1 VKTVFKSSFA
11 KDLKSIKSKP
21 VLDAVAQRIE
31 RVEAAQSLRAIPD
44 VKKLQAKGSCY
55 RIKLGDHRI
64 GINRVQ
70 GRDHIRS
77 VPESQGCL
85 PVFPMT

>member
-31 RVEAAQSLRAIPD
+31 RAEAAQSLRAIPD
-44 VKKLQAKGSCY
+44 VKKLQAKGNYY
-55 RIKLGDHRI
+55 RIKLGEHRI
-64 GINRVQ
+64 GITASKDEITFVRCLNRKDIY
-70 GRDHIRS
+70 RY
-77 VPESQGCL
+77 
-85 PVFPMT
+85 FP

>member
-21 VLDAVAQRIE
+21 VLDAVAQGIE

-44 VKKLQAKGSCY
+44 VKKLQAKGSYY
-55 RIKLGDHRI
+55 RIKLGEHRI
-64 GINRVQ
+64 GSPRP
-70 GRDHIRS
+70 RTRS
-77 VPESQGCL
+77 HSFGA
-85 PVFPMT
+85 

>member
-21 VLDAVAQRIE
+21 VLDAVAQLIE

-44 VKKLQAKGSCY
+44 VKKLQAKGNYY

-64 GINRVQ
+64 GITASKDEITFVRCLNRKDIY
-70 GRDHIRS
+70 RY
-77 VPESQGCL
+77 
-85 PVFPMT
+85 FP

>member
-44 VKKLQAKGSCY
+44 VKKLQAKGNYY

-64 GINRVQ
+64 GITASKDEITFVRCLNRKDIY
-70 GRDHIRS
+70 RY
-77 VPESQGCL
+77 
-85 PVFPMT
+85 FP

>member
-1 VKTVFKSSFA
+1 MKTVFKSSFA

-44 VKKLQAKGSCY
+44 VKKLQAKRNYY
-55 RIKLGDHRI
+55 RIKLGEHRI
-64 GINRVQ
+64 GITASKDEITFVRCLNRKDIY
-70 GRDHIRS
+70 RY
-77 VPESQGCL
+77 
-85 PVFPMT
+85 FP

>member
-21 VLDAVAQRIE
+21 VLDAVAQLIE
-31 RVEAAQSLRAIPD
+31 RVEAAQTLRPIPD
-44 VKKLQAKGSCY
+44 VKKLQAKGNYY

-64 GINRVQ
+64 GITASKDEITFVRCLNRKDIY
-70 GRDHIRS
+70 RY
-77 VPESQGCL
+77 
-85 PVFPMT
+85 FP